1 MFCSVLSEDAT
12 QTQTF
17 EGLASTLHHY
27 FSKQDYFKVG
37 NALVSH
43 SHRLHTIVD
52 RNLLLTLNYI
62 SAGNICFVWFVS
74 QQDHILMIVLHHCK
88 FLQHI
93 TRVHLLLH
101 VKSSLSIHF
110 VIFCL
115 SEKSTV

>member
-43 SHRLHTIVD
+43 SDRLHTIVD
-52 RNLLLTLNYI
+52 RNLSLTLTYI
-62 SAGNICFVWFVS
+62 SACIICFVWVS

-93 TRVHLLLH
+93 TMVHLLLH
-101 VKSSLSIHF
+101 V
-110 VIFCL
+110 C
-115 SEKSTV
+115 

>member
-43 SHRLHTIVD
+43 NDRLHTIVD
-52 RNLLLTLNYI
+52 RNLSLTLTYI
-62 SAGNICFVWFVS
+62 SAGNICFVRFVS

-93 TRVHLLLH
+93 QG
-101 VKSSLSIHF
+101 SICCYN
-110 VIFCL
+110 V
-115 SEKSTV
+115 T